1 MIKKL
6 FTVTF
11 LLFFLSFTMSG
22 IARAQVR
29 TPGVTEGDTFI
40 YTTTAY
46 WSSSDPLASIPSD
59 VVSMNQTEY
68 LRVGITGANGSNVA
82 TFTIWHYLN
91 GTDSTSLGSVN
102 IDTGVYSGG
111 SGGFWAIL
119 AANLSVNELIHP
131 LGQDAITVSETVIR
145 NYAGVARETN
155 HLIISYQNATEGATG
170 RLDRYFD
177 KETGILVELHD
188 ETSYTNPAATII
200 ISWKIK
206 DTNVWVI
213 PEFPSVLI
221 LPLFMIL
228 TLLAVIAYRR
238 KRTGHQVEPGS
249 IKTHKV

>member
-6 FTVTF
+6 FTAAF

-29 TPGVTEGDTFI
+29 TPGVTVGDTFI
-40 YTTTAY
+40 YTTAAY
-46 WSSSDPLASIPSD
+46 WSSSDPLASVPSD

-68 LRVGITGANGSNVA
+68 LRVGITGVDGSNVA
-82 TFTIWHYLN
+82 IFTIWHYMN

-102 IDTGVYSGG
+102 INTGAVSGG

-131 LGQDAITVSETVIR
+131 LGQDAITVSETVMR
-145 NYAGVARETN
+145 NYAGSDRETN

-177 KETGILVELHD
+177 KQTGILVELHD
-188 ETSYTNPAATII
+188 ETSYTNPTTTIT

-221 LPLFMIL
+221 LPLFMIA

-238 KRTGHQVEPGS
+238 KRIGHRVEPGS
-249 IKTHKV
+249 ITTHKL